1 MNEPRPLAPP
11 SPVAGLN
18 AQIGLIGQ
26 RQEQLA
32 HVVAEL
38 GGSVSDFD
46 QLRTYVEQIASI
58 LANLAKEV
66 GAHDRDGVERRLDE
80 VGRVTLEI
88 ETLRQETREIA
99 AMVGELVQRRANAPV
114 PWWPDLPAGP
124 EREAAVQD
132 LGLWVDEVLRA
143 RHPEAYNELGTCW
156 FQHPDILDARD
167 NSTRMSPTFATYSR
181 CPRSENPLRVSRMD
195 CRWCLRRNTGC
206 PTRRPFRVPDMES
219 NQFR

>member
-66 GAHDRDGVERRLDE
+66 GAHDLDGVERRLDE
-80 VGRVTLEI
+80 VGRVS
-88 ETLRQETREIA
+88 
-99 AMVGELVQRRANAPV
+99 
-114 PWWPDLPAGP
+114 
-124 EREAAVQD
+124 
-132 LGLWVDEVLRA
+132 
-143 RHPEAYNELGTCW
+143 
-156 FQHPDILDARD
+156 F
-167 NSTRMSPTFATYSR
+167 
-181 CPRSENPLRVSRMD
+181 
-195 CRWCLRRNTGC
+195 
-206 PTRRPFRVPDMES
+206 
-219 NQFR
+219 